1 VTSNINNVFFHSLHK
16 KDKINLIFCCQYID
30 VKFIR
35 YIIVLIPIIPIKLI
49 WINEKQ
55 VTFMFLKLSDITKQ
69 YVQNNVEN
77 TVLSSIN
84 VDIEEGEFV
93 SVLGPSGCGK
103 STLLSMVA
111 GLLKPTRGEI
121 RLHNSVITKPGKDR
135 GMVFQQAA
143 LFPWMTVEENVLFA
157 IRDMKN
163 KEERLKRA
171 HHYLKMVQLGSN
183 LTQYPHELSGGMQQR
198 VSIARALAM
207 DPTVLLMDEPFGAL
221 DEQTR
226 LRLQQE
232 LETIWLQTKKTVLFV
247 THSIHES
254 IKLSD
259 RILVMGTR
267 PGTIIA
273 DIKVGLP
280 RPRMR
285 TSEAVAELEL
295 EISRMLEKEI
305 DKVVKE
311 ELKQ

>member
-1 VTSNINNVFFHSLHK
+1 
-16 KDKINLIFCCQYID
+16 
-30 VKFIR
+30 
-35 YIIVLIPIIPIKLI
+35 
-49 WINEKQ
+49 
-55 VTFMFLKLSDITKQ
+55 MFLQISDITKVYTQ
-69 YVQNNVEN
+69 ENVNN

-84 VDIEEGEFV
+84 VDIQEGEFV
-93 SVLGPSGCGK
+93 SILGPSGCGK
-103 STLLSMVA
+103 STLLSLVA
-111 GLLKPTRGEI
+111 GLLKPTEGEI
-121 RLHNSVITKPGKDR
+121 RLKGSAITKPGKDR

-163 KEERLKRA
+163 KEEREARA
-171 HHYLKMVQLGSN
+171 LRYLKMVQLGSN
-183 LTQYPHELSGGMQQR
+183 LKQYPHELSGGMQQR

-232 LETIWLQTKKTVLFV
+232 LESIWLKTKKTVLFV
-247 THSIHES
+247 THSINES

-273 DIKVGLP
+273 DIKVDAV
-280 RPRMR
+280 RPRLR
-285 TSEAVAELEL
+285 TDEKVAQLEAQ
-295 EISRMLEKEI
+295 ISAMLEKEI
-305 DKVVKE
+305 DKVVQE
-311 ELKQ
+311 ELSR